1 MKIVKYKKGRNNKY
15 IVLLDN
21 DIELSLYEEVILKYE
36 LLLKKEIDNN
46 LMHKINETNQEWEV
60 YYSGLNSLKS
70 RMRSTKELRELL
82 LNKEFNIYYINNAIE
97 KLEKQGYL
105 NDRSYV
111 KAYINNQMITTNKGP
126 YIISRELSDKGID
139 NNIINEEIVI
149 YSDEDQI
156 EKINKIINKGIKTN
170 HTRGGNILKQKI
182 YNDLKVLGYDISII
196 NKEISNYT
204 FDDNSDIAK
213 KEYDKLYR
221 KLSRKYSGNELKNKI
236 REKMYLKGLK
246 YEED

>member
-1 MKIVKYKKGRNNKY
+1 
-15 IVLLDN
+15 
-21 DIELSLYEEVILKYE
+21 
-36 LLLKKEIDNN
+36 
-46 LMHKINETNQEWEV
+46 
-60 YYSGLNSLKS
+60 
-70 RMRSTKELRELL
+70 
-82 LNKEFNIYYINNAIE
+82 
-97 KLEKQGYL
+97 
-105 NDRSYV
+105 
-111 KAYINNQMITTNKGP
+111 MITTNKGP